1 MEFEKLLKIV
11 GDEPVF
17 ESSFLLAGDV
27 RTEYIRLQLD
37 RWIKAG
43 KIHQLRRGIYLLA
56 APYQKKKPHPFL
68 VANRLQKPSYVSMQS
83 ALSFYGMIP
92 DIVNETVSVTPVRNE
107 RLNTHL
113 GVFEF
118 RHINKNYFGGYHLLD
133 IAGQKAFVATP
144 EKAILDLIYLQP
156 GGDTP
161 AFISELRLQNLENL
175 NIEELR
181 KQGKLFDKPKIHRA
195 IRMIELLVKE
205 EYQTYEEL

>member
-27 RTEYIRLQLD
+27 RPENIRLQLD

>member
-27 RTEYIRLQLD
+27 RPENIRLQLD

-43 KIHQLRRGIYLLA
+43 KIHQLRRGIYLLT

-92 DIVNETVSVTPVRNE
+92 DIVNETISVTPVRNE
-107 RLNTHL
+107 RLNTYL

-118 RHINKNYFGGYHLLD
+118 RHINKNYFGGYQLLD
-133 IAGQKAFVATP
+133 ITGQQAFVATP
-144 EKAILDLIYLQP
+144 EKAILDLIYFQP
-156 GGDTP
+156 GGDIL

-181 KQGKLFDKPKIHRA
+181 IQGKLFDKPKIHRA
-195 IRMIELLVKE
+195 IQMIELLVKE